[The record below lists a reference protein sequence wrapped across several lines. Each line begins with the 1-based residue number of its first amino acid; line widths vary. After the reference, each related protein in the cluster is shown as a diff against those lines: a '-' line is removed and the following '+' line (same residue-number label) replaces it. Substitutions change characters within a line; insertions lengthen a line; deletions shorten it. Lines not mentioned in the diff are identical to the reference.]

1 MRAKSVAIHLIDFGA
16 QFARAIE
23 RFGSSGASSVELAHG
38 NGESHAYAIHFA
50 PGGAIGPH
58 PAGFDQ
64 LFLVVQGSGWVAGAD
79 GIRLSLGANRGAFV
93 PRGEIHSK
101 GSETG
106 MLALMVQASKF
117 SLPGSA

>member
-1 MRAKSVAIHLIDFGA
+1 MREASVTIRLVDFTP
-16 QFARAIE
+16 QRARAIE
-23 RFGSSGASSVELAHG
+23 RFAASGASSVDLAHG
-38 NGESHAYAIHFA
+38 TGESHAYAIHFV

-79 GIRLSLGANRGAFV
+79 GVRISIGTNCGAFV
-93 PRGEIHSK
+93 PSGEVHSK

-106 MLALMVQASKF
+106 MLALMVQASMF
-117 SLPGSA
+117 SLVERA